1 MAKELGAEDGSRFS
15 MTVQNRCWLARV
27 GFELFLQRL
36 EEGALED
43 ADAAEYGVA
52 FLNAAAGN

>member
-1 MAKELGAEDGSRFS
+1 